1 MLRRITDLWPTLLRP
16 ARTLDN
22 EEEECLLADQG
33 SADGKDGDLRVNDQ
47 ELLENHRRIGVELSQ
62 LMSSS

>member
-22 EEEECLLADQG
+22 EEEESLLADQG
-33 SADGKDGDLRVNDQ
+33 SEDGKDGDVFVTVDDCN
-47 ELLENHRRIGVELSQ
+47 GCT
-62 LMSSS
+62 